1 MIHERIFRLAVG
13 REAKIIVK
21 GHPSKITNEVT
32 FDLEFLIRDNESDF
46 RPPIGSNHP
55 QYWKLKKYTPEKSR
69 FLQLEY
75 SGVSRKQ
82 LRETIDEFKSL
93 FEPGY
98 TFKDKTQIDARVKS
112 LKGIRVSA
120 LSRRLLA

>member
-32 FDLEFLIRDNESDF
+32 FDLEFLIRDNEIDF

-93 FEPGY
+93 FESGY

-120 LSRRLLA
+120 MSRRLLA

>member
-55 QYWKLKKYTPEKSR
+55 QYWKMKKYSPEKSR

-75 SGVSRKQ
+75 SGLSRKQ
-82 LRETIDEFKSL
+82 LQATIDEFKSL

-98 TFKDKTQIDARVKS
+98 TFKDKTQIAARVKS

-120 LSRRLLA
+120 LNRRLLA